1 MLSRFIHRQ
10 GVITLRRGCQRF
22 FATGDVQT
30 ISVPQMGDSITEGN
44 LVEYM
49 KNVGDP
55 VNVDDVLVIIE
66 TDKVNVDVRS
76 EVSGTVVKYHS
87 EEGEDVVVGAA
98 LVDIEL
104 GEGAPVVETKKD
116 TQVETPSSTVSST
129 DTTTTTTTT
138 APPPASQKKY
148 ANRFEAMRHNHHRK
162 PLIKFT
168 HGKRDPEPAEVTPG
182 AEEQITVFHTDLGL
196 GAAMYG
202 RPLLSEAEVD
212 AINTGGIDL

>member
-1 MLSRFIHRQ
+1 MTYLTSLLLFTACADNGTQNILS
-10 GVITLRRGCQRF
+10 L
-22 FATGDVQT
+22 
-30 ISVPQMGDSITEGN
+30 GDSITEGN

-129 DTTTTTTTT
+129 DT
-138 APPPASQKKY
+138 
-148 ANRFEAMRHNHHRK
+148 MR
-162 PLIKFT
+162 
-168 HGKRDPEPAEVTPG
+168 
-182 AEEQITVFHTDLGL
+182 Q
-196 GAAMYG
+196 
-202 RPLLSEAEVD
+202 
-212 AINTGGIDL
+212 

>member
-1 MLSRFIHRQ
+1 MLSRFIRRQ
-10 GVITLRRGCQRF
+10 GVFTLRRGCQRF
-22 FATGDVQT
+22 FATGDIQT

-76 EVSGTVVKYHS
+76 EVSGTVVKYHC
-87 EEGEDVVVGAA
+87 EEYEDVEVGAP

-104 GEGAPVVETKKD
+104 GEGAPVVETKED
-116 TQVETPSSTVSST
+116 TLVETPAVSSA
-129 DTTTTTTTT
+129 DATTTTA

-168 HGKRDPEPAEVTPG
+168 HGKRDPEPTEVTPG
-182 AEEQITVFHTDLGL
+182 AEEQVTVFHTDLGL